1 VTTTPQPNRNFR
13 PDPDRGVYLSG
24 PITQGTLDRLTPTI
38 LKLQGSDRGPISLFI
53 DSPGGETRVADTLVK
68 LLRAGN
74 QDTPSPCRLITVVTG
89 TAASAAADLLASGN
103 YALAYPH
110 SRILCH
116 GVRQGADALTREEA
130 ILLAQG
136 LAISNEGFA
145 LEMARNCIFRFIF
158 RFVLMLQEFPSIRER
173 ENKTSLSDSHC
184 MTFALQDR
192 VSDGL
197 RGLLWDSLNQSV
209 EIEVRDEYV
218 AEKLSAHDV
227 GNLPPSEFTVLVL
240 KAILDYELLLLKEKN
255 YPPWSLTRKFGEI
268 EEKLLLLIDK
278 HGNHHTAMIRTLC
291 DRWGSFFLTP
301 SEEVEFGLK
310 AESDREEWLFS
321 TVQKRLWPIWS
332 FFVSLCRQ
340 LQKQDHWLSAEDA
353 YWLGL
358 IDEVI
363 GRDDLSNLRLLS
375 ENAPAD
381 SA

>member
-1 VTTTPQPNRNFR
+1 MTTTPQPNFR
-13 PDPDRGVYLSG
+13 PDPERGVYLSG
-24 PITQGTLDRLTPTI
+24 PITQEILDRVTPTI
-38 LKLQGSDRGPISLFI
+38 LKLQASNRNPITLFI
-53 DSPGGETRVADTLVK
+53 DSPGGETRVADTLNK
-68 LLRAGN
+68 LLRAGS
-74 QDTPSPCRLITVVTG
+74 QDSPSPCRLITVVTS

-130 ILLAQG
+130 ILLARG
-136 LAISNEGFA
+136 LASSNEGFA
-145 LEMARNCIFRFIF
+145 LELARNCIFRFIF
-158 RFVLMLQEFPSIRER
+158 RFVLLLQEFTTIRER
-173 ENKTSLSDSHC
+173 ENKPSLSDSHC

-192 VSDGL
+192 VSGGL
-197 RGLLWDSLNQSV
+197 ADLLWDSFNQSV
-209 EIEVRDEYV
+209 EIEIRDEYV
-218 AEKLSAHDV
+218 AEKLSKHDID
-227 GNLPPSEFTVLVL
+227 NLPPAEFAVLVL
-240 KAILDYELLLLKEKN
+240 KAILDYELKLLKEKN
-255 YPPWSLTRKFGEI
+255 YPPWSLTYRFGEI

-278 HGNHHTAMIRTLC
+278 HGDHHTAMIRTLC
-291 DRWGSFFLTP
+291 ERWGGFFLTP
-301 SEEVEFGLK
+301 TEEAEFESK
-310 AESDREEWLFS
+310 DESDREEWLFS

-375 ENAPAD
+375 ENAPAN

>member
-1 VTTTPQPNRNFR
+1 MTTTPQPNFR
-13 PDPDRGVYLSG
+13 PDPERGVYLSG
-24 PITQGTLDRLTPTI
+24 PITQEILDRVTPTI
-38 LKLQGSDRGPISLFI
+38 LKLQASSRNPITLYI
-53 DSPGGETRVADTLVK
+53 DSPGGETRVADTLNK
-68 LLRAGN
+68 LLRAGS
-74 QDTPSPCRLITVVTG
+74 QDSPSPCRLITVVTA

-130 ILLAQG
+130 ILLARG
-136 LAISNEGFA
+136 LASSNEGFA
-145 LEMARNCIFRFIF
+145 LELARNCIFRFIF
-158 RFVLMLQEFPSIRER
+158 RFVLLLQEFTTIRER
-173 ENKTSLSDSHC
+173 ENNPSLSDSHC

-192 VSDGL
+192 VSGGL
-197 RGLLWDSLNQSV
+197 AGLLWDSFNQSV
-209 EIEVRDEYV
+209 EIEIRDEYV
-218 AEKLSAHDV
+218 AEKLSKHDID
-227 GNLPPSEFTVLVL
+227 NLPPAEFAVLVL
-240 KAILDYELLLLKEKN
+240 KAILDYELKLLKEKN
-255 YPPWSLTRKFGEI
+255 YPPWSLAHRFGEI

-278 HGNHHTAMIRTLC
+278 HGDHHTAMIRTLC
-291 DRWGSFFLTP
+291 ERWGGFFLTP
-301 SEEVEFGLK
+301 TEEAELESK
-310 AESDREEWLFS
+310 DESDREEWLFS

-375 ENAPAD
+375 EHAPGNAA
-381 SA
+381 